1 MVTRYSRSRIMLRA
15 PLLLSGDYW
24 LSSVCICVRAAQ
36 MLLCT
41 YLRILRPG
49 LRVLANT
56 ALPAVG
62 DQLKRELLEATS
74 VPSTWRQVRRIT
86 TSALV
91 VFYAF
96 WRGEAS
102 HDEAGEAAATAA
114 LLLEFERT
122 RWGSAIDEARKTIR
136 DLSNLSGLDMYHYLE
151 KILHK
156 DGDEYL
162 AIVLNRILE
171 SEQPHQE
178 NPQNAAAGSTINTEA
193 QMYQPWDSTAAWVF
207 LDWNLDM
214 ADFGDYLPQQ
224 Y

>member
-1 MVTRYSRSRIMLRA
+1 MIRA

-62 DQLKRELLEATS
+62 HQIRQELLEATS

-96 WRGEAS
+96 WRGEMS

-136 DLSNLSGLDMYHYLE
+136 DLANISGLNMRHYLE
-151 KILHK
+151 KTLPE

-162 AIVLNRILE
+162 AVVLSRVLE

-178 NPQNAAAGSTINTEA
+178 PPQHAAAGLIINTEA
-193 QMYQPWDSTAAWVF
+193 QMYQPWESTAAWV

-214 ADFGDYLPQQ
+214 ADFGDYLTQQ